1 MTSPA
6 APRHPVRELGA
17 RRPWSPGVAGLRPAS
32 RRPAAARRRSRRL
45 TTVTVVAVV
54 LVACGGGGEPRI
66 EVGEAQASRPIAGS
80 SQIVV
85 TITNDGDGDDE
96 LVGGETPA
104 ALAVELHRTVIED
117 GRATM
122 VQLDGVEVPAG
133 GSVRF
138 QPGDLHLMLV
148 VPDET
153 VVPGGTFELT
163 LDFDRS
169 GEVTVPVEVVDLLD
183 LIEDAPDP

>member
-1 MTSPA
+1 VPSPVA
-6 APRHPVRELGA
+6 H
-17 RRPWSPGVAGLRPAS
+17 RRPRL
-32 RRPAAARRRSRRL
+32 AAMLA
-45 TTVTVVAVV
+45 VVA
-54 LVACGGGGEPRI
+54 LLAAACGGGGEPRI
-66 EVGEAQASRPIAGS
+66 ELGPAQASRPIAGS

-117 GRATM
+117 GQASM
-122 VQLDGVEVPAG
+122 VQLDGLEVPAG

-163 LDFDRS
+163 LRFDRS
-169 GEVTVPVEVVDLLD
+169 GEVTVPVEVVELLD